1 METGMKMIM
10 DIVTGLTK
18 IFVAFIGFG
27 VVAGIVFGGNAFLVG
42 DVLENLLGVVSMLGD
57 AGIVGL
63 LVKTLASNWKHTKQK
78 ADINSK
84 PIQKLLNAK
93 FEDKRP
99 CLRNIW

>member
-1 METGMKMIM
+1 MRVNHYLNRGGIMETGMNMIM
-10 DIVTGLTK
+10 DIVTNLTK

-63 LVKTLASNWKHTKQK
+63 LVAAIL
-78 ADINSK
+78 IG
-84 PIQKLLNAK
+84 LLK
-93 FEDKRP
+93 
-99 CLRNIW
+99 

>member
-1 METGMKMIM
+1 METGLKMIM

-63 LVKTLASNWKHTKQK
+63 LVAAIL
-78 ADINSK
+78 IG
-84 PIQKLLNAK
+84 LLK
-93 FEDKRP
+93 
-99 CLRNIW
+99 

>member
-1 METGMKMIM
+1 MRVNHYLYRGGIMETGMKMIM
-10 DIVTGLTK
+10 DLVTNLTK

-63 LVKTLASNWKHTKQK
+63 LVAAIL
-78 ADINSK
+78 IG
-84 PIQKLLNAK
+84 LLK
-93 FEDKRP
+93 
-99 CLRNIW
+99 

>member
-1 METGMKMIM
+1 MRVNHYLYRGGIMETGMKMIM
-10 DIVTGLTK
+10 DIVADLTK

-63 LVKTLASNWKHTKQK
+63 LVAAIL
-78 ADINSK
+78 IG
-84 PIQKLLNAK
+84 LLK
-93 FEDKRP
+93 
-99 CLRNIW
+99 

>member
-1 METGMKMIM
+1 MRVNHYLYRGGIMETGMKMIM
-10 DIVTGLTK
+10 DIVTDLTK

-63 LVKTLASNWKHTKQK
+63 LVAAIL
-78 ADINSK
+78 IG
-84 PIQKLLNAK
+84 LLK
-93 FEDKRP
+93 
-99 CLRNIW
+99 

>member
-1 METGMKMIM
+1 MRVNHYLYRGGIMETGMKMIM

-18 IFVAFIGFG
+18 MFVAFIGFG

-63 LVKTLASNWKHTKQK
+63 LVAAIL
-78 ADINSK
+78 IG
-84 PIQKLLNAK
+84 LLK
-93 FEDKRP
+93 
-99 CLRNIW
+99 